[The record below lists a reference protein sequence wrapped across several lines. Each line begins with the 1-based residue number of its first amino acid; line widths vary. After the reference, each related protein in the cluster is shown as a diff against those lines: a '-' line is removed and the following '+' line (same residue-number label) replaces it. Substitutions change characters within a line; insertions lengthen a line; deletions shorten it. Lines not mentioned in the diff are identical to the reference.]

1 MYRISPFTPLFF
13 NKDTDRTSSPSR
25 YMQVFSPS
33 DQILIQ
39 VITQYESR
47 AITGK
52 IVNVCTQD
60 ETEIYWTVWSLNSHD
75 NLYYHVLTALPD
87 GYYYVE
93 INGIESEVFHV
104 TSDESKLLDTTL
116 IQYSMRDNKSR
127 QDGVFWVSGVQ
138 QFFDWRVP
146 GGFMDDD
153 WSFGVSNEQFT
164 DSDYNVSEIYSRE
177 VTYKSFTLG
186 NAIGCPI
193 WYADLLNRI
202 MSCTYVYFNGERY
215 LRMESSV
222 PEITKVIES
231 KRSYVFKQALVSVD
245 IVDASESDNLL
256 KIRRVD
262 ESIFRKTTNRLL
274 TI

>member
-13 NKDTDRTSSPSR
+13 NKDVDRTSSPSR

-60 ETEIYWTVWSLNSHD
+60 ETEIDWTVWSLNSHD

-93 INGIESEVFHV
+93 INGIVSDIFHV

-186 NAIGCPI
+186 NSIGCPI
-193 WYADLLNRI
+193 WYAELLNRI
-202 MSCTYVYFNGERY
+202 MSCTYVYFDGERY
-215 LRMESSV
+215 IRMESSI
-222 PEITKVIES
+222 PEVTKVIENR
-231 KRSYVFKQALVSVD
+231 RSYVFKQALVSVD